1 MPAKKGIKDSARLV
15 VLLVSVFI
23 IATCGILYE
32 LLISTISTYFLGSS
46 VLHFSITIGLFM
58 SFMGVGSY
66 LSKFINDHL
75 LERFVFIEILLGV
88 VGGCSALVLYFSH
101 SLTENYHLVAFL
113 IISALGTFIG
123 LEIPLVA
130 RIINQYT
137 TLKDTLAQVLS
148 FDYIGALIASI
159 VFPLLLLP
167 YFGTMRTAFLIG
179 ILNLS
184 VAAFNA
190 QVFRDILKNAV
201 PLRNASIVLMAV
213 LAVGFAYSFKITTF
227 FEQFVYQ
234 DEIILTR
241 QSAYQRVVLT
251 RWNNDF
257 RLYLNGALQFS
268 TVDEHR
274 YHETL
279 VHVPMQ
285 QVRNHERV
293 LLLGGGD
300 GLAAR
305 EILKYADVVHLD
317 VVDLDAAVTDL
328 GKNNPIFKN
337 INHNSFNNPKVK
349 IYNQDAFNFVKNAS
363 DLYSVVIIDL
373 PDPNDPTL
381 GKLYSREF
389 YNLVVKRLTADGLM
403 ATQATSPYFATDT
416 FWCIAHTVR
425 SAFGR
430 AIPYT
435 TYVPSF
441 GQWGFIMASKNP
453 GPRVVPAF
461 SARLK
466 LRYLNAKVYEN
477 IFDFDPD
484 MADRPTEVNR
494 LDNQIVVQ
502 LYEQSLKNW
511 QE

>member
-1 MPAKKGIKDSARLV
+1 M
-15 VLLVSVFI
+15 

-66 LSKFINDHL
+66 LSKFINNHL
-75 LERFVFIEILLGV
+75 LERFVWIEMMLGV

-130 RIINQYT
+130 RIISQYT

-148 FDYIGALIASI
+148 FDYIGALIASV

-190 QVFRDILKNAV
+190 HVFRDVLKNALL
-201 PLRNASIVLMAV
+201 LRNTSLVLMGG
-213 LAVGFAYSFKITTF
+213 LLVGFGYSFKITTF

-241 QSAYQRVVLT
+241 QSAYQRTVLT
-251 RWNNDF
+251 RWNNDY

-274 YHETL
+274 YHEPL
-279 VHVPMQ
+279 VHVPMH

-305 EILKYADVVHLD
+305 EILKYSDVVRLD

-328 GKNNPIFKN
+328 AKNNPIFKK
-337 INHNSFNNPKVK
+337 INLGSFNSPKVR
-349 IYNQDAFNFVKNAS
+349 IHNEDAFNFVKNS
-363 DLYSVVIIDL
+363 SELYSVIIIDL
-373 PDPNDPTL
+373 PDPNDPAL
-381 GKLYSREF
+381 GKLYSTEF
-389 YNLVVKRLTADGLM
+389 YKLVAKRLAADGLM
-403 ATQATSPYFATDT
+403 VTQATSPYFATDA
-416 FWCIAHTVR
+416 FWCVAHSV
-425 SAFGR
+425 AVVFGH
-430 AIPYT
+430 ATPYT
-435 TYVPSF
+435 VYVPSF
-441 GQWGFIMASKNP
+441 GQWGFVMAGHNKPLRPDIGLKSI
-453 GPRVVPAF
+453 F
-461 SARLK
+461 K
-466 LRYLNAKVYEN
+466 LRYLNAQTYKRLFE
-477 IFDFDPD
+477 FDPD
-484 MADRPTEVNR
+484 MADRPVPVNR

-502 LYEQSLKNW
+502 LYEQSLKKW